1 MDGAEHSGM
10 LNGVMAVVQI
20 ACNSARR
27 FGAIAVGEA
36 GREHRSDPVA
46 ERRSDRL
53 ADRLADAAQINAH
66 LLRHAS
72 VSDTQAV
79 V

>member
-1 MDGAEHSGM
+1 MDGAEHSGI
-10 LNGVMAVVQI
+10 LKGVMAVVQI

-27 FGAIAVGEA
+27 FGAITVGDA
-36 GREHRSDPVA
+36 GRKHRSDPVA
-46 ERRSDRL
+46 ERRSDRRET
-53 ADRLADAAQINAH
+53 ASTMTAQIDAQ
-66 LLRHAS
+66 LLRHAP